1 MDGRSEGEVRLRDR
15 EWLARPASPLVG
27 RACPVPSPPA
37 VEQDATIHRL
47 SVEGPQDFLSG
58 HRFDLAL
65 GNLAQSLVSNPG
77 TLLIDQFDVLL
88 NEPKRNDRSDARSI
102 SAPRDV
108 GDFAGYLVMHL
119 ICANYAN
126 LARFAGSAARYSPP
140 SLRQRMPASM
150 KPSMSPSRIAD
161 VLPDSYSV
169 RRSLTI

>member
-77 TLLIDQFDVLL
+77 ILLIDQFDVLL

-126 LARFAGSAARYSPP
+126 LARFAGSGRA
-140 SLRQRMPASM
+140 
-150 KPSMSPSRIAD
+150 I
-161 VLPDSYSV
+161 
-169 RRSLTI
+169 RRLLYANGCRPR